1 MNQWS
6 AAVWQAGCIVIWAM
20 GSLPVLVFLV
30 ASGAG
35 SPPDPQQTS
44 SDPVDPIGQI
54 TGIDRLNWTVH
65 STIGPPSLWTGVL
78 SATWGT
84 GFNKPNEYGRSF
96 DGFAKRY
103 GLRLTGVATS
113 NVMEAGL
120 GAIWGEDPRYH
131 RADARGF
138 GTRLSRAFKM
148 TVEAQ
153 NRDGRDAPAYA
164 RFIAIAGSNAISD
177 TWRPDSQK
185 TAGNTMLRIGLGFG
199 GRLAGNLWEEFW
211 PDVRQ
216 HLFFFN
222 KH

>member
-1 MNQWS
+1 MECRSLASGLHSNFS
-6 AAVWQAGCIVIWAM
+6 M
-20 GSLPVLVFLV
+20 GPLPVLVFLV

-44 SDPVDPIGQI
+44 SAPVDPGGQNAGIG
-54 TGIDRLNWTVH
+54 RLDWTVH

-84 GFNKPNEYGRSF
+84 AFNKPNEYGRSF

-131 RADARGF
+131 RADARSF

-177 TWRPDSQK
+177 TWRPDSQR
-185 TAGNTMLRIGLGFG
+185 TASNTMLRIGLGFG

-211 PDVRQ
+211 PDAKK